1 MHYSEVNIKP
11 IERISKIMRHNIAK
25 CLKDAKR
32 GKFLAIGFG
41 WGDELRVAK
50 EMGFTKISGVDID
63 KNAVRKVGKSFDV
76 QLYNGKKLPY
86 KSGSFDVVLMN
97 AVLEHLR
104 NPDEILSEIY
114 RVLRKNGEVV
124 IITPDPSQCYS
135 IFSNFWADQTHVR
148 PYHRIAVENM
158 LKTNGFKIKKSYVR
172 VAFVPIVQKVATSL
186 GLHSLYYAV
195 VWICNPLRIGIKEV
209 CAIGV
214 KGR

>member
-11 IERISKIMRHNIAK
+11 IERISRIMRHNVAR

-32 GKFLAIGFG
+32 GDFLAIGFG

-50 EMGFTKISGVDID
+50 EMGFTRISGVDID
-63 KNAVRKVGKSFDV
+63 RNAVQKVGKNFDV
-76 QLYNGKKLPY
+76 QLYDGKRLPY

-104 NPDEILSEIY
+104 NPDEIISEIR
-114 RVLRKNGEVV
+114 RVLRKGGEIV

-148 PYHRIAVENM
+148 PYHRIAVENL
-158 LKTNGFKIKKSYVR
+158 LKTGGFKIKKSYVR
-172 VAFVPIVQKVATSL
+172 VAFVPIVQRVATSL
-186 GLHSLYYAV
+186 GLYQLYYAV
-195 VWICNPLRIGIKEV
+195 VWLCNLFRIGIKEV
-209 CAIGV
+209 CVIGT
-214 KGR
+214 KE